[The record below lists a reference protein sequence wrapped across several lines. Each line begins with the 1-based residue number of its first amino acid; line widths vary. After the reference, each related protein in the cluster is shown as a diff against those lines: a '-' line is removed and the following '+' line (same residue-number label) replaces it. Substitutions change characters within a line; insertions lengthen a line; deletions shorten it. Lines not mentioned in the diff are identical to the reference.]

1 MATLPTLTATA
12 SPADDSVFL
21 VRRNGQTT
29 DEKVTGANLKAYT
42 TDTATVTAAGA
53 LMDSEVSSLS
63 GIKTLT
69 VPDST
74 TISTFGASLIDDA
87 AASNARTTLGLVIG
101 TDVQAYD
108 TELAAIAG
116 LTSAANK
123 LPYFTGA
130 GTAGLLD
137 LLDEDNMASDSATGV
152 PTQQSVKAY
161 VDAAGGGSS
170 ETVLMTGYK
179 SGNYVSGLGF
189 ARANTAAGVAQTAN
203 TLYARPL
210 ILPVSGTFD
219 RISTY
224 VKTASSG
231 HSIRLGIYEMSS
243 GGIPSTLVLDAGT
256 VSVATTGLKEITI
269 SQTLTANKGYFLAW
283 VTDGT
288 PSLASQLANSTSYFN
303 YFGSSD
309 MTANASTSYTI
320 SHTFGA
326 LPDPY
331 GTPTGMTGAGTN
343 PPAVILRSS

>member
-1 MATLPTLTATA
+1 MATILDLTITNT
-12 SPADDSVFL
+12 PADDSLFILRLDSETQDKTVS
-21 VRRNGQTT
+21 
-29 DEKVTGANLKAYT
+29 GANLKSYILDGLDPDDLDDTST
-42 TDTATVTAAGA
+42 TNKFVTADD
-53 LMDSEVSSLS
+53 LTKLS
-63 GIKTLT
+63 GIESGADVTDTTNVVAALSGATLT
-69 VPDST
+69 DVGTPAST
-74 TISTFGASLIDDA
+74 DKILLLDTSDTDNLKYAQFSTFG
-87 AASNARTTLGLVIG
+87 
-101 TDVQAYD
+101 
-108 TELAAIAG
+108 
-116 LTSAANK
+116 
-123 LPYFTGA
+123 
-130 GTAGLLD
+130 
-137 LLDEDNMASDSATGV
+137 
-152 PTQQSVKAY
+152 
-161 VDAAGGGSS
+161 GGGSS

-179 SGNYVSGLGF
+179 SANYVSGLGF
-189 ARANTAAGVAQTAN
+189 ARANTVSGVAQTAD

-219 RISTY
+219 RISVY
-224 VKTASSG
+224 VHTASSG

-269 SQTLTANKGYFLAW
+269 SQALTANKGYFLAW

-288 PSLASQLANSTSYFN
+288 PSLANQLADSTSYFN

-343 PPAVILRSS
+343 PPAVVLRSA

>member
-108 TELAAIAG
+108 AELAAIAG

-137 LLDEDNMASDSATGV
+137 LLDEDNMASNSATGV

-161 VDAAGGGSS
+161 VDASGGSS

-179 SGNYVSGLGF
+179 AGNYYGGHGF
-189 ARANTAAGVAQTAN
+189 RQTNTGTGVAQTAN

-231 HSIRLGIYEMSS
+231 HSIRIGIYEMSS
-243 GGIPSTLVLDAGT
+243 GGLPSTLVADLGT

-269 SQTLTANKGYFLAW
+269 SQALTANKGYFIAW
-283 VTDGT
+283 VGDGT
-288 PSLASQLANSTSYFN
+288 PQLAAQSLDATFNLNTIGTSATTSLAAY
-303 YFGSSD
+303 
-309 MTANASTSYTI
+309 AYTI
-320 SHTFGA
+320 AHTYGA

-331 GTPTGMTGAGTN
+331 GTPTGDTGAGGN
-343 PPAVILRSS
+343 IGSFHLRSA